1 MRHQCLTLRTQ
12 GPGPPSRPGDTR
24 RGDDPSGTL
33 KLDANCHR
41 LMCHRVLK
49 RHPMGH
55 EALWEWWG
63 RGRHTQAAV
72 NSAFSACED
81 RVEIIRSTQ
90 AIGWAPPPQWHRL
103 AASPELFFGA
113 STLGLYPHIKLLA
126 RRAQCMEQRR
136 KHHSPS

>member
-1 MRHQCLTLRTQ
+1 MPMRHQCLTLRTQ

-72 NSAFSACED
+72 NSAFSSYED

-90 AIGWAPPPQWHRL
+90 AIGWAPPPPNGTGWLPATSFSLRPPHWVCI
-103 AASPELFFGA
+103 P
-113 STLGLYPHIKLLA
+113 TLNY
-126 RRAQCMEQRR
+126 
-136 KHHSPS
+136 